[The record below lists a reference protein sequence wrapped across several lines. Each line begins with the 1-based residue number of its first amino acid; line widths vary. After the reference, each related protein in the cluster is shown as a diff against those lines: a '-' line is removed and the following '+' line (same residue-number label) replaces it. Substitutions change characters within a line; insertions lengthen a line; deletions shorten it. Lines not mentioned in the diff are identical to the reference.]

1 MWLARNITEEDDIM
15 LWKIVAVTMR
25 EVVREY

>member
-1 MWLARNITEEDDIM
+1 MWLARNITEEDDII

-25 EVVREY
+25 EVVREC

>member
-1 MWLARNITEEDDIM
+1 MWLARNETEEDDII

-25 EVVREY
+25 EGGREC

>member
-1 MWLARNITEEDDIM
+1 MWLVRNITEEDDIM